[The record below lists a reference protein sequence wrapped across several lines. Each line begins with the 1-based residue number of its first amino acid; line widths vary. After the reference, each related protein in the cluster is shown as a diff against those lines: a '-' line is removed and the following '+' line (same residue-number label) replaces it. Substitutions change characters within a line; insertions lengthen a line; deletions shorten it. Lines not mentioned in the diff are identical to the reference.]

1 MTRRAFAC
9 QMCCLSGL
17 AAQNQPFRVQ
27 SKVVQTPVSVV
38 DKHGRS
44 VDGLTAADFT
54 VLDDG
59 VPQQVT
65 LDTFDT
71 GVAHISLTIAIQSSL
86 TSKLA
91 LAKIRRIG
99 GMIQPIVTGVDGEAA
114 VVTFDSEVKW
124 LQDFTRDDEKIRFAM
139 KSLKA
144 AHAARARML
153 DAVAEIAERMKQ
165 RKGRKVLLLI
175 SEGHDQGSEAKFQD
189 VVNTLERE
197 GIEVF
202 GARYSAYAMTWI
214 AKSEDFPEK
223 PELDEMFFAQLF
235 RLGATNQ
242 MRALAVA
249 TGGSDYP
256 FLRER
261 GIEKVIEEL
270 GVEVRSQYILSF
282 PQRENAPAIHRIEVT
297 VSNRSD
303 LLIRSRR
310 GYWAD

>member
-1 MTRRAFAC
+1 
-9 QMCCLSGL
+9 
-17 AAQNQPFRVQ
+17 
-27 SKVVQTPVSVV
+27 
-38 DKHGRS
+38 
-44 VDGLTAADFT
+44 
-54 VLDDG
+54 
-59 VPQQVT
+59 
-65 LDTFDT
+65 
-71 GVAHISLTIAIQSSL
+71 
-86 TSKLA
+86 

-114 VVTFDSEVKW
+114 VITFDSEVKW
-124 LQDFTRDDEKIRFAM
+124 LQDFTRDDEKIRAAM

-153 DAVAEIAERMKQ
+153 DAVDEISERMKQ

-175 SEGHDQGSEAKFQD
+175 SEGRDQGSEAKFQD
-189 VVNTLERE
+189 VVNTVERE

-235 RLGATNQ
+235 RLGSTNQ

-261 GIEKVIEEL
+261 GIEKVIEDL
-270 GVEVRSQYILSF
+270 GVEVHSQYILSF
-282 PQRENAPAIHRIEVT
+282 PQRETAPGIHRIEVT

-303 LLIRSRR
+303 LRIRSRR
-310 GYWAD
+310 VYWTD